1 MSDAAKPMLVP
12 HSYIE
17 LDTEYQ
23 SHGSEISQS
32 IEETS
37 HAHSKP
43 RKSYRNSFNDAW
55 QDLSTTPQRVKQWQ
69 RVTSHTRSAALKD
82 AWHDLRVAL
91 HRFRIW
97 LRVTSHTRSTALKP
111 FKNSVTEAWHDLLGA
126 PHGLKMVQW
135 RRLGLRCIIIVWTL
149 SLLALTICLALLLP
163 MRLDEYS
170 PCPSNGDFQFTLSDT
185 IYPEGTFNYWAPSG
199 FFDITLAWGRFD
211 FSIVKLIDVAW
222 DLVVGRGGQAI
233 MALVSWRV
241 FAEYL
246 QVSIATTPATYTTV
260 WLLRF
265 QQSSSAFSTWQLAS
279 AFLRR
284 GLASKTAM
292 VFTIQAAIF
301 TMAFPTLIAS
311 MTGYTPKNEPF
322 VVADNGRLNPLN
334 DLIPAAY
341 VIYDGDRVKGLTK
354 EYGIPWRSGRI
365 LILLH
370 DFKSYVKDDCELQLN
385 ASEYIQKYGFK
396 IAGSEVSGERTSS
409 EIRNTTDF
417 GGQEIDWP
425 PLSISVFYLP
435 NARFYWNT
443 SAADELYDRSGEY
456 EKTFGDVSNAMY
468 LMDDRLYSPTELNRK
483 GTCQPMKEDVGQQSS
498 DDSPFP

>member
-55 QDLSTTPQRVKQWQ
+55 QDLSTTPHRVKQWQ
-69 RVTSHTRSAALKD
+69 RVTSHTRSA
-82 AWHDLRVAL
+82 
-91 HRFRIW
+91 
-97 LRVTSHTRSTALKP
+97 ALKP

-126 PHGLKMVQW
+126 PHRLKMVQW
-135 RRLGLRCIIIVWTL
+135 RRLGLRCIITVWTL
-149 SLLALTICLALLLP
+149 SLLALTICLALSLP

-185 IYPEGTFNYWAPSG
+185 IYPQGTFNYWAPSG

-211 FSIVKLIDVAW
+211 FSTVKLIDVAW

-246 QVSIATTPATYTTV
+246 QVSLATTPATYTTV

-279 AFLRR
+279 AFFRR

-322 VVADNGRLNPLN
+322 IVADNGRLNPLN

-341 VIYDGDRVKGLTK
+341 VIHDGDRVKGLTK
-354 EYGIPWRSGRI
+354 EYGIPWRSDSSLSLTSAAVSYCSSWNR
-365 LILLH
+365 
-370 DFKSYVKDDCELQLN
+370 SYVKDDCELQLN
-385 ASEYIQKYGFK
+385 VSEYIQEYGFK

-435 NARFYWNT
+435 GARFYWNT
-443 SAADELYDRSGEY
+443 SAADEFYDRSGDY
-456 EKTFGDVSNAMY
+456 EKPFRDVSNAMY

-498 DDSPFP
+498 HDIPFP